1 VHSSDVLNLWLHPAA
16 PFDLPKEYARL
27 RAEAPITRVR
37 CPAEMDAWLVTRH
50 ADVCAVLSDPRFSS
64 RGALFRHV
72 ILNAPV
78 APGTIHRMDGAA
90 HLRFRRA
97 LGPEFSVRRVQEL
110 RPRIERIVAA
120 RLDAMA
126 ALAQPVDL
134 YQELA
139 LQVPSLVIWELL
151 GVPEGEQSWLQECSQ
166 LLLHM
171 NVTHEEQKRI
181 RAQVCDYMRDLV
193 ASKRREGS
201 EDLLGRLTRCPAGAA
216 EPFTDEELTNLGVVL
231 LLAGYETTAG
241 TIGLAV
247 LALLRHPQQLAA
259 LRANPEQ
266 TGRAVEELL
275 RYLPVL
281 QVGIARYATED
292 IEVGDRRIPAEEWV
306 VTALASANRDP
317 EICDRPDRLDITREP
332 TPHVAFG
339 HGRHQCI
346 GQLLARAEI
355 ETVLRGLIARFPGLQ
370 LAVPFEQVPLR
381 PDTVVHSVQ
390 ALPVT
395 W

>member
-1 VHSSDVLNLWLHPAA
+1 MATL
-16 PFDLPKEYARL
+16 
-27 RAEAPITRVR
+27 
-37 CPAEMDAWLVTRH
+37 
-50 ADVCAVLSDPRFSS
+50 
-64 RGALFRHV
+64 
-72 ILNAPV
+72 
-78 APGTIHRMDGAA
+78 A
-90 HLRFRRA
+90 H
-97 LGPEFSVRRVQEL
+97 
-110 RPRIERIVAA
+110 
-120 RLDAMA
+120 
-126 ALAQPVDL
+126 PVDL

-139 LQVPSLVIWELL
+139 LPVPFLVMLELL
-151 GVPEGEQSWLQECSQ
+151 GVPKKEQNWIQERTRFR
-166 LLLHM
+166 HRT
-171 NVTHEEQKRI
+171 NITHEERKRV
-181 RAQVCDYMRDLV
+181 REQMCDYMRDLV

-201 EDLLGRLTRCPAGAA
+201 EDLLSRLTQCPTGAA

-231 LLAGYETTAG
+231 LLAGYETTAS

-259 LRANPEQ
+259 LRTNLEE

-281 QVGIARYATED
+281 HLGLARYATED
-292 IEVGDRRIPAEEWV
+292 IEVSGQRILAKEWV

-317 EICDRPDRLDITREP
+317 QVCDRPDRLDITREP

-339 HGRHQCI
+339 YGPHQCI
-346 GQLLARAEI
+346 GQLLARTEI
-355 ETVLRGLIARFPGLQ
+355 ETLLRTLIERFPQLQ

-381 PDTVVHSVQ
+381 PDTAIHSVQ